1 MNLFWGV
8 LAALVV
14 WGFITTVRRMG
25 ETRETDRPQ
34 DRLADAPTRSGR
46 QEGSRQVTE
55 DDGIDYEELE
65 RAEREMKDLDATTQP
80 EDGFEGDDWGPGAG
94 PKPPLIG

>member
-1 MNLFWGV
+1 M
-8 LAALVV
+8 LVA
-14 WGFITTVRRMG
+14 WAGITMLRRMA
-25 ETRETDRPQ
+25 ERRETDRPH
-34 DRLADAPTRSGR
+34 DRRADAQTRSGR

-55 DDGIDYEELE
+55 DNGIDYEELE
-65 RAEREMKDLDATTQP
+65 RAEREMKDLDATTRP